1 MDLKGKNKM
10 RKTLLVII
18 LPVIILS
25 SCVTHASISPIPT
38 DTIIPNPIDVS
49 ITPIATMEST
59 PILPSTGFGPETV
72 WNIDGNIS
80 KYQICF
86 NNSTTS
92 IDCVT
97 TLMQSTGAS
106 SQAIAFTKL
115 LQGIAFMSSFKELGI
130 VDLAEITYPPR
141 ANNNVEYILI
151 NGNPQIV
158 YVEDGYKV
166 DITQDSNYPALQQKY
181 PNIQIEGGE
190 NSFINMES
198 PSQGGQ
204 RFIFSF
210 ALVDGCH
217 ACQTDKSAYIAF
229 DFDGTGQFEN
239 MKLMYIK

>member
-1 MDLKGKNKM
+1 MK
-10 RKTLLVII
+10 KTLLAVIMPI
-18 LPVIILS
+18 IILS
-25 SCVTHASISPIPT
+25 SCDTYESPSPIPS
-38 DTIIPNPIDVS
+38 DTIGPNSIDVS
-49 ITPIATMEST
+49 ITPTEQVDPTSIITS
-59 PILPSTGFGPETV
+59 SGFGPETV

-80 KYQICF
+80 QYQNCIYSSGKSGSYS
-86 NNSTTS
+86 NS
-92 IDCVT
+92 IDCVIA
-97 TLMQSTGAS
+97 LMKSSGAS
-106 SQAIAFTKL
+106 MQAIEFTRN
-115 LQGIAFMSSFKELGI
+115 LQGIAFMSSFKEYGI

-141 ANNNVEYILI
+141 ANNNVEYILV

-166 DITQDSNYPALQQKY
+166 DVTLDSNYPALQQKY

-204 RFIFSF
+204 QFIFSF

-229 DFDGTGQFEN
+229 DFNSTGQFES